1 MRGWIAVATLVG
13 CLTCSLVNPV
23 NAQAPQPITDDFR
36 VNTYTTGSQRAPAV
50 AMDGNGDFVVVW
62 ESNNQDNPGFQD
74 YGVFGQRFDA
84 TPSTLGDE
92 FLVNTHITSF
102 QMNSAVSTD
111 AVGNFVVVW
120 QSNLQE
126 GGVINAEGIFGQ
138 RFGADGTPAG
148 DEFRVNIFTTD
159 TQEKADIASRPNG
172 DFVVVWESAGQ
183 EHSADRDGIFGRRF
197 LADGTPGI
205 EFHVNTY
212 TNQEQRVPA
221 VAMDADGDFVVVWES
236 SGNDQD
242 GDLGGIFGQR
252 FDSDGNPDGDEFLVN
267 TTTTGWQESP
277 DVAMDADGNF
287 LVAWGDT
294 NGLDG
299 DGEGIF
305 GQRFLANGDP
315 AGGEFQVNT
324 YTTNRQH
331 YPAVAFDSNGS
342 FVVVWESYG
351 PPGGQQDDIVGQLFA
366 NTGAPVGGEFQVN
379 SFTPGF
385 QRNPEIATGGTG
397 LFSVA
402 WGGSND
408 GSSAGVFSRLFQIE
422 SIFADGFESGD
433 TSVWSSESP

>member
-1 MRGWIAVATLVG
+1 MRGWIVVATFVA
-13 CLTCSLVNPV
+13 CLASSLVSPAT
-23 NAQAPQPITDDFR
+23 AQDPQPLGDDFR
-36 VNTYTTGSQRAPAV
+36 VNTYTTGGQRNPAV
-50 AMDGNGDFVVVW
+50 AMDDNGNFVAVW
-62 ESNNQDNPGFQD
+62 GSFNQDNPGFQD
-74 YGVFGQRFDA
+74 EGIFGQRFDA

-92 FLVNTHITSF
+92 FRVNTYITSH
-102 QMNSAVSTD
+102 QTNSAVSKD
-111 AVGNFVVVW
+111 AAGNFVVVW

-126 GGVINAEGIFGQ
+126 GGGINAEGIFGQ
-138 RFGADGTPAG
+138 RFEADGTPAG
-148 DEFRVNIFTTD
+148 DEFRVNIFFTD
-159 TQEKADIASRPNG
+159 TQEKPDIASSPNG
-172 DFVVVWESAGQ
+172 DFVVVWESEGQ
-183 EHSADRDGIFGRRF
+183 EHPSDRDGIYGRQF
-197 LADGTPGI
+197 LADGTPGS

-221 VAMDADGDFVVVWES
+221 VAMDADGDFVVVWSS

-252 FDSDGNPDGDEFLVN
+252 FASDGTPNGEEFLVN
-267 TTTTGWQESP
+267 TTTTGWQDVP

-299 DGEGIF
+299 DRQGIF

-324 YTTNRQH
+324 YTTSQQY
-331 YPAVAFDSNGS
+331 YPAVASDSNGS
-342 FVVVWESYG
+342 FVVVWQSYG

-366 NTGAPVGGEFQVN
+366 NTGAPIGGEFQVN

-385 QRNPEIATGGTG
+385 QRYPEIATGGSG
-397 LFSVA
+397 LFIVA
-402 WGGSND
+402 WDGQDGSN
-408 GSSAGVFSRLFQIE
+408 GGPVSRLFQIE
-422 SIFADGFESGD
+422 PIFADGFESGD